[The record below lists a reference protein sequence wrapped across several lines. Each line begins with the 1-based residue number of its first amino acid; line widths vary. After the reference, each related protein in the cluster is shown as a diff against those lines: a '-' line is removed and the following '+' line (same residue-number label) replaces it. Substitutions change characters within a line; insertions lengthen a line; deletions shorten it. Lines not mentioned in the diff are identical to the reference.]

1 MLIRSRDNRMIYN
14 KFAPHEAQNPSTHV
28 HFKIKEFQ
36 AFAQC
41 QHLTGSV
48 EKIKSAKSKIAKI

>member
-1 MLIRSRDNRMIYN
+1 MIYN

-48 EKIKSAKSKIAKI
+48 AKIKSAKSKIGKI